1 MPKLP
6 PPAPVII
13 NPRMLVE
20 SHTMSSNYTQ
30 WLPENSAVPRETMH
44 CDLVACIRHIIQF
57 SNSQDTMSFYRTE
70 LNRFLDWCWMVKGKS
85 VMAIRREDAIEY
97 IDFCI
102 FPPASWTAEHAH
114 YAFLKEPDGTLSQNP
129 KWRPFIASDCSG
141 SAQGTITTTFSRLS
155 AFYTTL
161 VSETLIDHNP
171 VKAIR
176 QKNTY
181 KKKGDGTKT
190 PKVLTNDQ
198 IKYCMRVCEELSDHA
213 EVIDSNKAFIHAER
227 ALFAFSIALGMYL
240 RVSELVWS
248 DNYSPTHSDFF
259 KDTDGHWWF
268 RTIGKGNQERVI
280 VVSDDV
286 LAALVRYRR
295 ILDLPDLPSPTDK
308 TPLIMSLGN
317 GTWDNEKD
325 WFAKITSITDT
336 AIMWKLFKKIFS
348 LARSAMIKEGRIDD
362 AYELLCASCHWL
374 RHTGISNDVQVRPI
388 EHVRDDSGHKTSQ
401 TTWSYVHS
409 TNRERALSK
418 QLRRQKQLSHK
429 TD

>member
-1 MPKLP
+1 MKNRSAATKLR

-13 NPRMLVE
+13 NPRLLVA
-20 SHTMSSNYTQ
+20 SHTIHSDYSK
-30 WLPENSAVPRETMH
+30 WLPTHSTLSMEVMH
-44 CDLVACIRHIIQF
+44 ADLVACIRHIIQF
-57 SNSQDTMSFYRTE
+57 SNSLDTMSFYRTE
-70 LNRFLDWCWMVKGKS
+70 LNRFLCWSWLVKGMS
-85 VMAIRREDAIEY
+85 ITDMRRDAIVEY
-97 IDFCI
+97 IEFCI
-102 FPPASWTAEHAH
+102 FPPASWTSPHSV
-114 YAFLKEPDGTLSQNP
+114 YAFLKQEDGALEQNP
-129 KWRPFIASDCSG
+129 KWRPFLESDSR
-141 SAQGTITTTFSRLS
+141 ATTQGTITTIFSRLS
-155 AFYTTL
+155 AFYATL
-161 VSETLIDHNP
+161 MSDSVIDHNP
-171 VKAIR
+171 VQAIR

-181 KKKGDGTKT
+181 KKRGDGTKS
-190 PKVLTNDQ
+190 PKVLTEEQ
-198 IKYCMRVCEELSDHA
+198 VQYCIGVCEALSDEA
-213 EVIDSNKAFIHAER
+213 EVIDSNMAFMHAER
-227 ALFAFSIALGMYL
+227 ALFAFSIGLGMYL
-240 RVSELVWS
+240 RVSEMVWS

-259 KDTDGHWWF
+259 KDADGRWWF

-286 LAALVRYRR
+286 LAALIRYRR
-295 ILDLPDLPSPTDK
+295 ILDLPDLPTPADK

-325 WFAKITSITDT
+325 WFAKITPITDT

-418 QLRRQKQLSHK
+418 KRSL
-429 TD
+429 T

>member
-1 MPKLP
+1 MKNRRAPTKLS

-13 NPRMLVE
+13 NPRLLVA
-20 SHTMSSNYTQ
+20 SHTMNSDYSK
-30 WLPENSAVPRETMH
+30 WLPTNSPLSKDVMH
-44 CDLVACIRHIIQF
+44 ADLVACIRHIIQF
-57 SNSQDTMSFYRTE
+57 SNSLDTMSFYRTE
-70 LNRFLDWCWMVKGKS
+70 LNRFLCWSWLVKGMS
-85 VMAIRREDAIEY
+85 ITEMRRDSIVEY
-97 IDFCI
+97 IEFCI
-102 FPPASWTAEHAH
+102 FPPATWTSPHAD
-114 YAFLKEPDGTLSQNP
+114 YAFLKKEDGTLEQNP
-129 KWRPFIASDCSG
+129 KWRPFLQSDST
-141 SAQGTITTTFSRLS
+141 ATTQGTITTIFSRLS
-155 AFYTTL
+155 AFYATL
-161 VSETLIDHNP
+161 MSDSVIDHNP
-171 VKAIR
+171 VQAIR

-181 KKKGDGTKT
+181 KKRGDGTKA
-190 PKVLTNDQ
+190 PKVLTEEQ
-198 IKYCMRVCEELSDHA
+198 VKYCLRVCEALSDEA

-227 ALFAFSIALGMYL
+227 ALFAFSIGLGMYL

-248 DNYSPTHSDFF
+248 DNYSPTHGDFF
-259 KDTDGHWWF
+259 KDADGRWWF

-295 ILDLPDLPSPTDK
+295 ILDLPDLPTPADK

-325 WFAKITSITDT
+325 WFAKIVPITDT

-348 LARSAMIKEGRIDD
+348 LARAAMINEGRIDD

-409 TNRERALSK
+409 TNRERAMSK
-418 QLRRQKQLSHK
+418 KGKGSL
-429 TD
+429 